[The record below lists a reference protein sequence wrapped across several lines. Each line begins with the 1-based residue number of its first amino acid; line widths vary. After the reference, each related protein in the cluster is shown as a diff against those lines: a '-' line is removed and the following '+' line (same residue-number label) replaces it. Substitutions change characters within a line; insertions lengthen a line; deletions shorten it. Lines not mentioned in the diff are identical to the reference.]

1 MNDVF
6 KDFRNNGETGNLS
19 IVSFA
24 SSFIPFSNKGFSNA
38 ILHVFDNLDNFIVR
52 LHTFLIGLAKA
63 VAPSFKN
70 LPPILSIPSN
80 FAGLISAMSFRTTL

>member
-6 KDFRNNGETGNLS
+6 KDFRNNDEKGNWS
-19 IVSFA
+19 IVCC
-24 SSFIPFSNKGFSNA
+24 NGFSNA
-38 ILHVFDNLDNFIVR
+38 ILHVSDNLDHFIVR

-70 LPPILSIPSN
+70 LPPSD
-80 FAGLISAMSFRTTL
+80 FAGFISAMSFRTTL